1 MSHRNDHYNAVR
13 RMYDLRQLN
22 NQREYDLRKQEVYRC
37 VPELEALDRQLVSN
51 SIAKIKNSLLSGKT
65 NSGKPVSIQTQGNA
79 TDAEDAGGLNTSAL
93 SEHEQKRRKLLTE
106 AGFPEDY
113 LEPKY
118 LCPHC
123 KDTGYIDDKMC
134 KCFKAAAIN
143 LLYADSGLR
152 CALDSENFD
161 TFSYEYY
168 ADDITDPLTGLT
180 PYQNIQNAVKTAWE
194 FIRNFD
200 VPDSPCRNLLI
211 CGNTGVGKTFLTN
224 CIARELIHSN
234 HGVVYLSANELLSVL
249 EDYKFKRNTAS
260 ADTEAINERY
270 AAIHDC
276 DLLIIDDLGTEM
288 TNNFSVTQLF
298 NLLNSRQLQ
307 RRSTIIST
315 NLSMQHIKETYSER
329 IFSRIA
335 SSYDYIRLFGED
347 IRLKKL

>member
-37 VPELEALDRQLVSN
+37 VPELETLDRQLVSN
-51 SIAKIKNSLLSGKT
+51 SIAKIKKSLLSGKIT
-65 NSGKPVSIQTQGNA
+65 PEEPISLQAPES
-79 TDAEDAGGLNTSAL
+79 SASNKSSL
-93 SEHEQKRRKLLTE
+93 SEYEQKKRKLLTE

-113 LEPKY
+113 LEPRY

-168 ADDITDPLTGLT
+168 ADDITDPMTGLT
-180 PYQNIQNAVKTAWE
+180 PYQNIQNAVATAKN
-194 FIRNFD
+194 FIRHFD
-200 VPDSPCRNLLI
+200 TPDSGCHNLII

-224 CIARELIHSN
+224 CIARELIQSN

-260 ADTEAINERY
+260 ADVEAINERY

-307 RRSTIIST
+307 RRPTIIST

>member
-37 VPELEALDRQLVSN
+37 VPELEALDRQLVSR
-51 SIAKIKNSLLSGKT
+51 SVADIKQALLSGKT
-65 NSGKPVSIQTQGNA
+65 AIGASVSFATAKENA
-79 TDAEDAGGLNTSAL
+79 DTPAL
-93 SEHEQKRRKLLTE
+93 SEHEKKRRKLLTD

-118 LCPHC
+118 LCPYC

-180 PYQNIQNAVKTAWE
+180 PYQNIQNAVKIARE
-194 FIRNFD
+194 FIHNFD
-200 VPDSPCRNLLI
+200 APDSACRNLLI

>member
-51 SIAKIKNSLLSGKT
+51 SIAKIKNSLLSGKAVSEQTPASPPHT
-65 NSGKPVSIQTQGNA
+65 NGSTAS
-79 TDAEDAGGLNTSAL
+79 SL
-93 SEHEQKRRKLLTE
+93 SVHEQKRRKLLTE

-118 LCPHC
+118 QCPHC

-168 ADDITDPLTGLT
+168 ADDITDSLTGLT
-180 PYQNIQNAVKTAWE
+180 PYQNIQNAVKTARE

-200 VPDSPCRNLLI
+200 LPDAPCRNLLI